1 MTCATNYFCSSPII
15 SVFLNL
21 YSCYPGPKQLKNNVC
36 VILGYACLVPQLCP
50 TLSDPLDCS
59 PPGSSVHGDSPD
71 KNTGVG
77 CHALLQGIFPILG
90 SNPDLLHCRQILY
103 QLSHQGSPLVTPV
116 AAAAKMLELCWT
128 LCDPIDGSQPAP
140 LSLGYS
146 RQEYLEWV
154 AISFSNWLLHVR
166 PNLHQGA

>member
-21 YSCYPGPKQLKNNVC
+21 YSCYPGPKQLKDNVC
-36 VILGYACLVPQLCP
+36 VILGYACLVAQLCP

-77 CHALLQGIFPILG
+77 CHAFLQEIFPTLG
-90 SNPDLLHCRQILY
+90 SDLLHCRQIY

-116 AAAAKMLELCWT
+116 AAAAKTLELCWT
-128 LCDPIDGSQPAP
+128 LCDPIDGSQPSP

>member
-1 MTCATNYFCSSPII
+1 MFLMFPALAAGFFTLSPMWEVPTYTYCA
-15 SVFLNL
+15 VL
-21 YSCYPGPKQLKNNVC
+21 
-36 VILGYACLVPQLCP
+36 CLVVTPWI
-50 TLSDPLDCS
+50 SPLD
-59 PPGSSVHGDSPD
+59 SSVHGDSPD

-77 CHALLQGIFPILG
+77 CHAFLQEIFPTLG
-90 SNPDLLHCRQILY
+90 SDLLHCRQIY

-154 AISFSNWLLHVR
+154 AISFSRGSSRHR
-166 PNLHQGA
+166 DQTSTSFISRQIIYH